1 MDCGELR
8 KQFEQ
13 KWLED
18 KRRWE
23 EEKRELKEL
32 LEKKD
37 EEITK
42 LKRELTEQGNQIREQ
57 CRRELEAL
65 RADLEGMRQAHR
77 RCEQTLLQ
85 TQNQLEHTQKRLE
98 TLSQPPLG
106 EGFFRYLRKHIELWD
121 QTLIEE
127 ISQLHRENL
136 ESWFKE
142 TWAEREKALSQVLS
156 AEVVD
161 WRRVRTGLV
170 LEWAL
175 LAWLEGMCDG

>member
-1 MDCGELR
+1 MDCSEIQ

-65 RADLEGMRQAHR
+65 RATLEGMREAHSG
-77 RCEQTLLQ
+77 CEQTLLH
-85 TQNQLEHTQKRLE
+85 TQNQLGQTQKRLE
-98 TLSQPPLG
+98 ALSQPPLG
-106 EGFFRYLRKHIELWD
+106 EGFFRYLGEQIKLWD

-127 ISQLHRENL
+127 ASQLHGNKL
-136 ESWFKE
+136 ESWFKAI
-142 TWAEREKALSQVLS
+142 WAEREETLSQALGG
-156 AEVVD
+156 AAVD

-175 LAWLEGMCDG
+175 LAWLEGVRDG